1 MITLLPQ
8 IHQPPVLVLEN
19 SNLVQILQ
27 TLNRHE
33 WRDLEKWLH
42 APVHNTHPEVLQL
55 FQQLRTQ
62 INGGEKIETAAV
74 SRLVASARADSIDHL
89 HHLKSYLMKCVED
102 FLLWSAWNADTVARQ
117 HTLALIYRHRQ
128 LGKLAQRARRNA
140 TQLQDSNPTRNL
152 DYFEKNV
159 RLEYESIRQAEQE
172 HTARAQNLQP
182 LLDAQDVHF
191 ALEKLQTGCLMLSQ
205 LAVSPRAY
213 DRGLLDPLLRF
224 LENHR
229 HLQIPAIALYYHGYH
244 ALLDP
249 GADHHF
255 QYFKTLLQEHG
266 LSFEGEELRNL
277 YLLAVNFCIRRLNRQ
292 ERTYLREVFD
302 LYQSGI
308 ALGVFLENGQL
319 SKFTYTNIA
328 QAGMGLG
335 EFPWVADFLEQYKK
349 YLPPELREPVSN
361 FNLARLYYETGQP
374 AEAMRCLL
382 RVEHDD
388 IIHNLA
394 AKTLLAKIYFE
405 QGEFN
410 ALDSLLD
417 SIEAYIRRKKVLGYH
432 RDNYLGF
439 VRMLRLLHTTDFG
452 NATKRVEIRQKIA
465 GTKVLAEREWFT
477 RITT

>member
-1 MITLLPQ
+1 M
-8 IHQPPVLVLEN
+8 EN

-27 TLNRHE
+27 TLTRQE
-33 WRDLEKWLH
+33 WRDLEKWLQSP
-42 APVHNTHPEVLQL
+42 AHNTHTEVLQL
-55 FQQLRTQ
+55 LLQLRVQ
-62 INGGEKIETAAV
+62 INGGEKLETAAV
-74 SRLVASARADSIDHL
+74 TRLVAPARPDNIDHL
-89 HHLKSYLMKCVED
+89 HHLKSYLMKCLED
-102 FLLWSAWNADTVARQ
+102 FLLWSAWNADAVARQ
-117 HTLALIYRHRQ
+117 QTLAYIYRRRQ

-140 TQLQDSNPTRNL
+140 TLLQQGAPARNL
-152 DYFEKNV
+152 DHFEKNV
-159 RLEYESIRQAEQE
+159 RLEYENIRQAEQE
-172 HTARAQNLQP
+172 HTAQTRDLQP
-182 LLDAQDVHF
+182 LMDAQDVRF

-213 DRGLLDPLLRF
+213 DRGLLDPLLLF

-229 HLQIPAIALYYHGYH
+229 YLQIPAIALYYNGYH

-249 GADHHF
+249 AADGHF
-255 QYFKTLLQEHG
+255 QQFKALLQEHG
-266 LSFEGEELRNL
+266 PAFEGEELRNL

-292 ERTYLREVFD
+292 ERSYLREVFE

-319 SKFTYTNIA
+319 SRFTYTNIA

-335 EFPWVADFLEQYKK
+335 EFAWVADFLENYKR
-349 YLPPELREPVSN
+349 YLPAELREPVSS
-361 FNLARLYYETGQP
+361 FNLARLYYETGQA

-405 QGEFN
+405 QEEFN

-439 VRMLRLLHTTDFG
+439 VRMLRLLHTTDPW
-452 NATKRVEIRQKIA
+452 NAAKRADIRQKIA
-465 GTKVLAEREWFT
+465 GTKVLAERDWLT
-477 RITT
+477 RITA

>member
-1 MITLLPQ
+1 
-8 IHQPPVLVLEN
+8 LEN

-27 TLNRHE
+27 TLSRQE
-33 WRDLEKWLH
+33 WRDLEKWLRS
-42 APVHNTHPEVLQL
+42 PVHNTHPEVTQL
-55 FQQLRTQ
+55 FWQLREQ
-62 INGGEKIETAAV
+62 ISGGEKLETAAMG
-74 SRLVASARADSIDHL
+74 RLVAPARADSVDHL
-89 HHLKSYLMKCVED
+89 HHLKSYLMKSVED
-102 FLLWSAWNADTVARQ
+102 FLLWSAWNAGAVARQ
-117 HTLALIYRHRQ
+117 QTLAVVYRRRQ

-140 TQLQDSNPTRNL
+140 AQLQQSAPARDL
-152 DYFEKNV
+152 DHFEKNV
-159 RLEYESIRQAEQE
+159 RLEYEAIRQAEQE
-172 HTARAQNLQP
+172 HTAQTQDLQP
-182 LLDAQDVHF
+182 LLDAQDIRF

-205 LAVSPRAY
+205 MAVSPRAY

-229 HLQIPAIALYYHGYH
+229 HLQIPAIALYYHGYQ
-244 ALLDP
+244 ALLEP
-249 GADHHF
+249 GADGHF
-255 QYFKTLLQEHG
+255 QHFKALLQEHG
-266 LSFEGEELRNL
+266 PSFEGEELRNL

-292 ERTYLREVFD
+292 ERAYLREVFD

-319 SKFTYTNIA
+319 SRFTYTNIA

-335 EFPWVADFLEQYKK
+335 EFLWVAGFLEQYKK
-349 YLPPELREPVSN
+349 YLPVELREPVSN
-361 FNLARLYYETGQP
+361 FNLARLYYETGRP

-439 VRMLRLLHTTDFG
+439 VRMLRLLHTTEPG
-452 NATKRVEIRQKIA
+452 NAAKRAEIRQKIA
-465 GTKVLAEREWFT
+465 GAKVLAEREWLT
-477 RITT
+477 RITA